1 MSPLSVWTKPGLGK
15 PVALKEL
22 NSFIFSPC
30 LTCILSPSGNG
41 SKSVTQRL
49 TYAFVRA
56 CTQLILIETGFH
68 IFRVALFCKV
78 LPIYRSLRT
87 QAERAMRDAR
97 TMGIEEP
104 WFRESVLTRKLL
116 HDGAINGKS
125 RFHKYDLWH
134 SFHLGAGK
142 HWIGSAMMI
151 LQSKIPGREVGER
164 FSTISAAYKQFCR
177 REKMTCIVSKLDQH
191 LFGST
196 LEEPQGTWSKAAL
209 TSNPCLFLEDYLS
222 HHPELI
228 GDDERLRL
236 WEF

>member
-1 MSPLSVWTKPGLGK
+1 
-15 PVALKEL
+15 
-22 NSFIFSPC
+22 
-30 LTCILSPSGNG
+30 
-41 SKSVTQRL
+41 
-49 TYAFVRA
+49 
-56 CTQLILIETGFH
+56 
-68 IFRVALFCKV
+68 
-78 LPIYRSLRT
+78 
-87 QAERAMRDAR
+87 
-97 TMGIEEP
+97 MGIEEP

-209 TSNPCLFLEDYLS
+209 TSNLCLFLEDYLS